1 MDIICSVVAVS
12 WDLELRDLMAM
23 DMDLEDRRAVCA
35 WSARLSRSSSGFGG
49 VVGVLALDL

>member
-12 WDLELRDLMAM
+12 WDLDLRDLIAM
-23 DMDLEDRRAVCA
+23 DMDLEDKRAVCA

-49 VVGVLALDL
+49 VVGGLDFDL